1 MRFICQIHPFSCA
14 RICAIRLK
22 VYFLYAKRKQ
32 SKWNIVQANSGRKMW
47 WKVTMKM
54 HNYSHPQCDCIENGF
69 DFCHFPMYV
78 ECCTWACDM
87 LAQGANTLTKCL
99 LNRAML
105 VSFKSRQI
113 YQSNLLAFR
122 MRWLKWKI
130 SIQMKS
136 ISIRS
141 IVYQINVTQMTIQR
155 EWQNKKNKKRFA
167 DERLSQKL
175 FQQISQFK
183 SVVCFS

>member
-32 SKWNIVQANSGRKMW
+32 SKWNIVQVNSEQTVW

-54 HNYSHPQCDCIENGF
+54 HNYPHPQCDCIENGF

-105 VSFKSRQI
+105 VSFQI
-113 YQSNLLAFR
+113 TPNLSEQSSCISDALIEMENFHPNEKYKYSKHRVPDKCNANDDTKR
-122 MRWLKWKI
+122 MAK
-130 SIQMKS
+130 
-136 ISIRS
+136 
-141 IVYQINVTQMTIQR
+141 
-155 EWQNKKNKKRFA
+155 
-167 DERLSQKL
+167 
-175 FQQISQFK
+175 
-183 SVVCFS
+183 